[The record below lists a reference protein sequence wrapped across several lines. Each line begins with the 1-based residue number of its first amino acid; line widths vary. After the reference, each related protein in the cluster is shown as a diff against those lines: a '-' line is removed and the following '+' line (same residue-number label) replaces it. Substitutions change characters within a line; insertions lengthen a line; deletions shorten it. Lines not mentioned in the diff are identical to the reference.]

1 MAITKS
7 LLRSLAP
14 LFSETRDRG
23 TPNALAS
30 WRLTSLFALPS
41 AGGALVLTRNCPFCT
56 PWIPLELLLVCTR
69 TGTIRSCCG
78 TASGVTGRARLQLQ
92 TGTGLY
98 VCSTISAAFNM
109 TIAKIGEMSIP
120 PMRGT
125 TRRNGRSTGSD
136 MVVSSAVIGL

>member
-14 LFSETRDRG
+14 LFSETRDGG

-41 AGGALVLTRNCPFCT
+41 AGGAVVFTRKCPFCT

-78 TASGVTGRARLQLQ
+78 MASAVKGHARLLVQ

-98 VCSTISAAFNM
+98 VCRMISAAFNM
-109 TIAKIGEMSIP
+109 TIAKIGEISIP
-120 PMRGT
+120 PMSGT

-136 MVVSSAVIGL
+136 IVVSSEVIGL